1 MEDRKLFK
9 LLFVSWIVLEVCIC
23 VCVCGGGSFISH
35 SCAEVGFRV
44 VFSRAVSDTRHFLR
58 HLNASP
64 IDGDKTAPFLHFFC

>member
-23 VCVCGGGSFISH
+23 VCVC
-35 SCAEVGFRV
+35 V
-44 VFSRAVSDTRHFLR
+44 VR